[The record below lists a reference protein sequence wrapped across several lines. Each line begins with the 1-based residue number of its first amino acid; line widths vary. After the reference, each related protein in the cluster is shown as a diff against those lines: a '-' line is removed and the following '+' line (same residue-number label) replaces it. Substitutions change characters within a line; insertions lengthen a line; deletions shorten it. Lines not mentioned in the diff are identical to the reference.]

1 MKRVGLTVQGQ
12 KVVDHAKREIWPL
25 VEHAVAEICEGLD
38 GPLLEQL
45 GAIEEALTS
54 KPLIAVPVAL
64 QVTRKMPEVFL
75 TSQNS
80 SPKGFRIMRDYALN
94 CAVMNEQI
102 GFSPAIFMRNWILKN
117 CCSHGHEVS

>member
-1 MKRVGLTVQGQ
+1 MTKDIVRSYGYLTLGSRFKRIGERMQADVQKLEERGLVKPHRSDKDQRVKRVGLTAQGR

-54 KPLIAVPVAL
+54 KPLYRRAGGD
-64 QVTRKMPEVFL
+64 
-75 TSQNS
+75 S
-80 SPKGFRIMRDYALN
+80 SDAES
-94 CAVMNEQI
+94 A
-102 GFSPAIFMRNWILKN
+102 
-117 CCSHGHEVS
+117 